1 MPYFQ
6 DSIGNPQ
13 PFTEK
18 EIAFIILEKA
28 NKTSLKGKKKK
39 SVKMVE
45 KINLKLN
52 SDISKPSRNNHDAT
66 EKITLEELSTI
77 SPK

>member
-1 MPYFQ
+1 
-6 DSIGNPQ
+6 
-13 PFTEK
+13 
-18 EIAFIILEKA
+18 
-28 NKTSLKGKKKK
+28 
-39 SVKMVE
+39 MVE